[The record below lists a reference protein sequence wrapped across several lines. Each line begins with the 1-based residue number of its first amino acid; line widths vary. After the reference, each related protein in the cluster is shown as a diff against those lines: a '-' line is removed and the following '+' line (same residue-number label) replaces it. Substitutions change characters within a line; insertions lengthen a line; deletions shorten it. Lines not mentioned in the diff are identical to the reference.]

1 MFTSWKF
8 HEFCEFL
15 IGDGKNYLM
24 YFSQELSH
32 QIHYTIE
39 HASNHRHQ
47 NINTYSYIYTDTSKY
62 LPIYNF
68 RRLLQDKLLF
78 CAIEVYIRVISLT
91 YFACIRFVF
100 NLFFFDLLLFSWF
113 GFAYNFLYIV
123 LLFGCYCLS
132 IVFFIGAGEC
142 EVIRFSSLISL
153 SLSPLY
159 SVNFL

>member
-68 RRLLQDKLLF
+68 RRLLQDKLLLQLRCIF
-78 CAIEVYIRVISLT
+78 ASFHLRTLHVYDLYSIYSSSICCFFLDLVSRTISYILYYCLVVIAS
-91 YFACIRFVF
+91 R
-100 NLFFFDLLLFSWF
+100 LFFLLARVS
-113 GFAYNFLYIV
+113 A
-123 LLFGCYCLS
+123 
-132 IVFFIGAGEC
+132 
-142 EVIRFSSLISL
+142 R
-153 SLSPLY
+153 
-159 SVNFL
+159 